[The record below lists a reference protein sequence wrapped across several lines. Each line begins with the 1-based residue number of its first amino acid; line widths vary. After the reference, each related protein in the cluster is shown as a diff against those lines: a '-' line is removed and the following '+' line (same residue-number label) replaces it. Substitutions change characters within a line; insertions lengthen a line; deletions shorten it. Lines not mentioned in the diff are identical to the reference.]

1 MYFEPINQHGSR
13 EMEGEES
20 KGLIGF
26 REKVGLYETGQD
38 KEKRRDLK
46 VLKRRGYKPDIKL
59 NVCQS

>member
-1 MYFEPINQHGSR
+1 MNGEWVCGGR
-13 EMEGEES
+13 GLEEGEES

-38 KEKRRDLK
+38 KAKRRDLK